1 MAERAAAGA
10 DITEAKFWQRT
21 RRECASLL
29 RLGGAGLYSLAQG
42 SRRRTD
48 QREHLSDKENKTPMA
63 ATLQNILL
71 TPDIRPHVVADC
83 QKLIEQEV
91 SGKSGVS
98 GTAVKLAYKT
108 ARTFAPGYLQDT
120 VESLLPDMV
129 VELEPYWTDFNAS
142 GASGFGDYLAKRG
155 EEVSEALLSVTDA
168 HAKNSQRPT
177 ILKAYRA
184 VRGSAA
190 KHVVAALPNVGS
202 LVQKYAA

>member
-1 MAERAAAGA
+1 
-10 DITEAKFWQRT
+10 
-21 RRECASLL
+21 
-29 RLGGAGLYSLAQG
+29 
-42 SRRRTD
+42 
-48 QREHLSDKENKTPMA
+48 MA

-71 TPDIRPHVVADC
+71 TPDIRPHVVAEC

-202 LVQKYAA
+202 LVQKYAV